1 LSSAPLHVFRIRL
14 SPRPEKRP
22 STSLD
27 ASLKRSE
34 RAQRANHF
42 AAIRSIRAEI
52 DAAAVLTS
60 LLDEDFLHKPLGMLN
75 ASSRQF
81 F

>member
-1 LSSAPLHVFRIRL
+1 VR
-14 SPRPEKRP
+14 
-22 STSLD
+22 
-27 ASLKRSE
+27 
-34 RAQRANHF
+34 RANHF